1 MLYNWDV
8 AVNLQVYT
16 YVTPNTVVHCYTPH
30 FPVQDAAVALVL
42 SEAVYKQL
50 DAGGV
55 EEATSAI
62 SPLMQELAADLHLAD
77 LRPQLLNIRWEQTHT
92 SQRCPLPSMSI
103 KPHLGTAHRCNATHI
118 CNASTLYNTG
128 SYCLAN

>member
-1 MLYNWDV
+1 MH
-8 AVNLQVYT
+8 LQVYI
-16 YVTPNTVVHCYTPH
+16 YITPNTVVHCYTTY

-62 SPLMQELAADLHLAD
+62 PPLMQEFAADLHLAD
-77 LRPQLLNIRWEQTHT
+77 LRPRLLHIRWEQTHT
-92 SQRCPLPSMSI
+92 SQRCALLSMST
-103 KPHLGTAHRCNATHI
+103 KQHRDLLTNAMPLTNATHAHFTI
-118 CNASTLYNTG
+118 QALTMLRS
-128 SYCLAN
+128 

>member
-1 MLYNWDV
+1 MH
-8 AVNLQVYT
+8 LQVYT
-16 YVTPNTVVHCYTPH
+16 YITLITVVHCYTTH

-62 SPLMQELAADLHLAD
+62 SPLMQEL
-77 LRPQLLNIRWEQTHT
+77 LRICTWRTCARSCCTSAGSRHT
-92 SQRCPLPSMSI
+92 RVNGMLFR
-103 KPHLGTAHRCNATHI
+103 L
-118 CNASTLYNTG
+118 
-128 SYCLAN
+128 